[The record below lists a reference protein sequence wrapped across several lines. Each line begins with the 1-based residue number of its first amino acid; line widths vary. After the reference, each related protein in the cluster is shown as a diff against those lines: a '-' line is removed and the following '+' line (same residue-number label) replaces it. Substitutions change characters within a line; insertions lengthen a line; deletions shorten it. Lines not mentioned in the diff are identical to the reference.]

1 VRKKSIKTRNF
12 VMVKGGGGGGGAIA
26 TNNKCSKTIT
36 NQTIFFYSKWGKKER
51 KTENMQIDK
60 DNMI

>member
-1 VRKKSIKTRNF
+1 
-12 VMVKGGGGGGGAIA
+12 MVKGGGGGGGAIA